1 MNLKQAKQHFTEL
14 TGLKANKES
23 VSVAFQQNKGD
34 SREWLAYA
42 QGRYPEAKNILDA
55 RTKEYWLTVIGYLKI
70 LISFQEPEITLE
82 VLRDSFTE
90 LTGIPAT
97 KDAITKACSKYV
109 WLALCVNETLRHLW
123 HFDTRK
129 KEFWEY
135 LLKRINT
142 TCTFTKRG
150 LN

>member
-23 VSVAFQQNKGD
+23 VLISFEQNKGTTE
-34 SREWLAYA
+34 EWLAYA
-42 QGRYPEAKNILDA
+42 QDRYPEAKNTLDA
-55 RTKEYWLTVIGYLKI
+55 RTKEYWLSVIGYLKI
-70 LISFQEPEITLE
+70 LISFQEPAITLE
-82 VLRDSFTE
+82 VLRNSFTE

-97 KDAITKACSKYV
+97 KNAITKACSQYV
-109 WLALCVNETLRHLW
+109 WLALCVNETLQYLW
-123 HFDTRK
+123 HFETRK

-135 LLKRINT
+135 LLKRINI
-142 TCTFTKRG
+142 TCTFTSGG